1 MPRGGCNFS
10 VVSKAYGP
18 VGYPSVPYVHYAFQ
32 GQCPAAPSGR
42 ANEVGAP
49 NVSANLENYAT
60 ILWKTGQDNEAAKMK
75 LGAMGIRYKH
85 GKENP

>member
-1 MPRGGCNFS
+1 M
-10 VVSKAYGP
+10 
-18 VGYPSVPYVHYAFQ
+18 
-32 GQCPAAPSGR
+32 
-42 ANEVGAP
+42 GAP